1 MSAPHEIIV
10 HNGRAFSDLNT
21 HGMTD
26 GFINTVQKVGVRYLR
41 ADLTCGECEKEGKP
55 ECLWFVDGDDECE
68 WPSGLHPACMAFV
81 PRKETP

>member
-41 ADLTCGECEKEGKP
+41 ADLTCGECAIGINAGDGCSHYYHEDACP
-55 ECLWFVDGDDECE
+55 EMGSRACGD
-68 WPSGLHPACMAFV
+68 FV
-81 PRKETP
+81 PRKRTP